1 MDISLTRE
9 GPVAVIRWDDGENR
23 VNAASLERLNDI
35 VDELEAI
42 DGPLSVVVTGSGK
55 FFSNGLDLEHF
66 ADHDELASTALAL
79 CRFIGRLMVLPAY
92 TVAAI
97 NGHAF
102 AAGALLTCS
111 FDHRIMREDRGYW
124 CMNEAEIGLALNEE
138 LWSILEHRLP
148 RASAIVAATTARR
161 FTGPDAVRFGIV
173 EEVASAV
180 EVLERALAQAEA
192 MASLDRVTLGQHKR
206 LAHGDEARRLG
217 FTL

>member
-124 CMNEAEIGLALNEE
+124 
-138 LWSILEHRLP
+138 
-148 RASAIVAATTARR
+148 
-161 FTGPDAVRFGIV
+161 
-173 EEVASAV
+173 
-180 EVLERALAQAEA
+180 
-192 MASLDRVTLGQHKR
+192 
-206 LAHGDEARRLG
+206 
-217 FTL
+217 